1 MGLAAVTKHRR
12 QETDVVREM
21 GSWKV
26 IGSAEEE
33 ENWRE
38 LYKTKIITH
47 LKIVS

>member
-1 MGLAAVTKHRR
+1 MGLPSFTKQRR

-38 LYKTKIITH
+38 LSNTKKITH